1 VGLIVGR
8 LESTGTSFGGG
19 EGSVHR
25 RWREDSISFRRSAYR
40 RFAFLLIS
48 YIEDVGQQWT
58 ALVERRARFHFVLV
72 YRAQSRS
79 LLKPAF
85 DSWLMGG
92 S

>member
-1 VGLIVGR
+1 
-8 LESTGTSFGGG
+8 
-19 EGSVHR
+19 
-25 RWREDSISFRRSAYR
+25 
-40 RFAFLLIS
+40 
-48 YIEDVGQQWT
+48 
-58 ALVERRARFHFVLV
+58 VERRARFHFVLV